1 VIVIG
6 AESTLLR
13 DGDRRAGV
21 LVLLLVVA
29 LHLLVL
35 VLLPNRVALRTPRT
49 GSIAPII
56 VMLSPRAVDR
66 ASREQPSVRHRSTTL
81 QANAVAKGRKAPATI
96 RESERIAP
104 TVTQAGAQEIEP
116 PPSDAPLRLDD
127 LTIRRAIDESRNG
140 VDRLAHN
147 SRRGIAIG
155 QREEAA
161 LAQNIADASI
171 PDCARPDALKR
182 MPVRI
187 GGLLDLPLLAYAAL
201 KGLCR

>member
-1 VIVIG
+1 VIVVG
-6 AESTLLR
+6 VESTLVR

-21 LVLLLVVA
+21 LVLLLVLA
-29 LHLLVL
+29 LHLIVL
-35 VLLPNRVALRTPRT
+35 ILLPNQVALRTPRT
-49 GSIAPII
+49 GSAAPVI

-66 ASREQPSVRHRSTTL
+66 ASREQPSVRHRSTVH
-81 QANAVAKGRKAPATI
+81 ASAVAKERKAPATI
-96 RESERIAP
+96 RESERVAP
-104 TVTQAGAQEIEP
+104 TVTQAGAQKIEG

-147 SRRGIAIG
+147 SGRGIAIG

-182 MPVRI
+182 MPVHI